1 MISRLEL
8 RAFVQRRWSPYT
20 SFVVVVAAM
29 LSSANQA
36 HAQTAQDP
44 KAPLK
49 QGDSDVAPS
58 STSASPAAPSAQPT
72 PSQQPS
78 APAPAVPS
86 TAQAISPDT
95 PLSPI
100 SPVRRT
106 SAIPHPIEKEPA
118 GGIHF
123 TADPIGDGAI
133 LAVAL
138 GFAAVSE
145 LILSTGEIRP
155 QQIDPSFQDSQLLGI
170 DRGAISQKV
179 DPNAAALS
187 TVGLAAAAS
196 FALLHPI
203 LSGVTRGPEAF
214 LVDAVIYGESMSI
227 AWGVGDLAKIAV
239 RRPRPIA
246 YIDRNKYIAN
256 GGDPKAYDNTETDS
270 SLSFYSGHTT
280 EVAAVSATA
289 TYLMFARYP
298 HDARPWITLVA
309 GSALTTFVAVERVRS
324 GAHFPTDTI
333 AGAMAGAGIGT
344 LVAHLHR
351 ADSVR
356 QRPVWVGFSP
366 SLESK
371 GGVVTFGGAF

>member
-1 MISRLEL
+1 MIVCLGSSDS
-8 RAFVQRRWSPYT
+8 AARRYSLCR
-20 SFVVVVAAM
+20 SFVVVAAI
-29 LSSANQA
+29 LSIANQA
-36 HAQTAQDP
+36 RAQTVEDP
-44 KAPLK
+44 KTPIK
-49 QGDSDVAPS
+49 QGDSATAQA
-58 STSASPAAPSAQPT
+58 STSTTQPT
-72 PSQQPS
+72 QPTQPTT
-78 APAPAVPS
+78 PAPAVS
-86 TAQAISPDT
+86 AAAQASSPDT

-100 SPVRRT
+100 SPVRKT
-106 SAIPHPIEKEPA
+106 SAIPHPLEDEPA

-133 LAVAL
+133 LGVAL
-138 GFAAVSE
+138 GFAAISE
-145 LILSTGEIRP
+145 LILSTGEISP
-155 QQIDPSFQDSQLLGI
+155 QQIDPSFQSSQLLGI
-170 DRGAISQKV
+170 DRGAISQKI
-179 DPNAAALS
+179 DPNAGTFS
-187 TVGLAAAAS
+187 TVGLAAAAG
-196 FALLHPI
+196 FAVLHPI

-246 YIDRNKYIAN
+246 YIDRNAYISR
-256 GGDPKAYDNTETDS
+256 GGDPKTYDNTETDS

-324 GAHFPTDTI
+324 GQHFPTDTI

-344 LVAHLHR
+344 LVAHMHR

>member
-1 MISRLEL
+1 MSH
-8 RAFVQRRWSPYT
+8 RR
-20 SFVVVVAAM
+20 SFVVVAAV
-29 LSSANQA
+29 LSIAT
-36 HAQTAQDP
+36 HAQAQTVEDP
-44 KAPLK
+44 KAPIK
-49 QGDSDVAPS
+49 EGDSATAPA
-58 STSASPAAPSAQPT
+58 STTATQTTQPTTLPAASALT
-72 PSQQPS
+72 
-78 APAPAVPS
+78 V
-86 TAQAISPDT
+86 AQATSPDT
-95 PLSPI
+95 PLSPS
-100 SPVRRT
+100 SPARKI
-106 SAIPHPIEKEPA
+106 SAIPHPLEAEPA

-145 LILSTGEIRP
+145 LIISTGEIHA
-155 QQIDPSFQDSQLLGI
+155 QQIDSSFQSSQLLGI
-170 DRGAISQKV
+170 DRGAISQQI
-179 DPNAAALS
+179 DPNAGLLS
-187 TVGLAAAAS
+187 TVGLAAAAG
-196 FALLHPI
+196 FAVLHPI

-246 YIDRNKYIAN
+246 YIDRNAYISK
-256 GGDPKAYDNTETDS
+256 GGDPKTYDNPQTDS
-270 SLSFYSGHTT
+270 SLSFYSGHVT

-298 HDARPWITLVA
+298 HDARPWITLIA

-324 GAHFPTDTI
+324 GAHCPTDTL